1 MTTAAPLSNS
11 NFMQAC
17 WVVPDLRAAIETWSR
32 TTGVGPFFWFD
43 GVGCVNGRHRGVPA
57 EFPAVTAAIA
67 YAGDLQIELVSQDN
81 DDPGVFRDLFDRGQ
95 SGLHHMALVCTD
107 YESERD
113 AYIAGGAELAFE
125 GQVGNSRT
133 CWVDTTPTLGFMIEL
148 LEPSPVRDKGFA
160 AMRAAAEVWDGVDP
174 ITRF

>member
-1 MTTAAPLSNS
+1 MTTAAPLPNS

-17 WVVPDLRAAIETWSR
+17 WVVPDLRPAIETWSR

-43 GVGCVNGRHRGVPA
+43 GVDCVNGRHRGVPA
-57 EFPAVTAAIA
+57 EFPTVTAAIA

-81 DDPGVFRDLFDRGQ
+81 DDPGVFRDLFGRGQ

-148 LEPSPVRDKGFA
+148 LEPSPVREKGFA
-160 AMRAAAEVWDGVDP
+160 AMRAAAEAWDGVDP